1 MGRFD
6 KPKGIVK
13 TSNLSLNVI
22 PFKQEALYYTRM
34 GTYYSSKNRL
44 SKALLFLQK
53 AIVIEPENPQN
64 HYNLA
69 CLLSKANRLEEA
81 NQIFMHIVQN
91 MDAELKECYF
101 FMAINYGLMQKLSE
115 ARKYLLKYLHLHPEG
130 EMAEEAE
137 DLLFALEEDLI
148 DYETGDRSLDA
159 LENEALLGLIGDMSA
174 SSFKERLMEDEDFAQ
189 TLRYGLFQGNDII
202 KEAIVRLMG
211 TTNCEMA
218 HKTLSEFIANPWI
231 KERLR
236 QVAVLELKKIA
247 PPGLYRVFKE
257 GVFQDVNLLK
267 AAPPKPV
274 WQTEWQQVLECTF
287 TNMRKSAYY
296 LDEFYEDV
304 EAIWIDFINH
314 SYPAVPRMDKLQTW
328 AAGLE
333 YCLSRFHF
341 LDLTQK
347 DLARAYG
354 VSTASIR
361 RKYNAINRLLK
372 IEQKAYHN
380 MLSFLSEKKGEDYQD

>member
-1 MGRFD
+1 
-6 KPKGIVK
+6 
-13 TSNLSLNVI
+13 
-22 PFKQEALYYTRM
+22 
-34 GTYYSSKNRL
+34 
-44 SKALLFLQK
+44 
-53 AIVIEPENPQN
+53 
-64 HYNLA
+64 
-69 CLLSKANRLEEA
+69 
-81 NQIFMHIVQN
+81 
-91 MDAELKECYF
+91 
-101 FMAINYGLMQKLSE
+101 
-115 ARKYLLKYLHLHPEG
+115 
-130 EMAEEAE
+130 MAEEAE

>member
-1 MGRFD
+1 MGKYD
-6 KPKGIVK
+6 KPKGILK
-13 TSNLSLNVI
+13 KSARGLNVI

-81 NQIFMHIVQN
+81 NQIFKHIVKN

-101 FMAINYGLMQKLSE
+101 FMAINHGLMQQLNE
-115 ARKYLLKYLHLHPEG
+115 ARHYLLKYLHLGPEG

-174 SSFKERLMEDEDFAQ
+174 SAFKERLLEDDDFAK
-189 TLRYGLFQGNDII
+189 TLEYGLFQGNDII
-202 KEAIVRLMG
+202 KEAIIRLMG
-211 TTNCEMA
+211 TCNCEVA
-218 HKTLSEFIANPWI
+218 RKALSAFIANPWI

-236 QVAVLELKKIA
+236 QVALLELKKIA
-247 PPGLYRVFKE
+247 PPGPYRIFKD
-257 GVFQDVNLLK
+257 GAFQEVNLFNE
-267 AAPPKPV
+267 APPQPV

-287 TNMRKSAYY
+287 SNMRKSAYY

-361 RKYNAINRLLK
+361 RKYKAINRLLR
-372 IEQKAYHN
+372 IEKKAYHN
-380 MLSFLSEKKGEDYQD
+380 MLSFLSDNRDEEGKD